1 MAFPITELPTELLQ
15 QITTN
20 LPAKD
25 AWALRQTC
33 RAIERKTFELFR
45 WRFFSRLKLN
55 TNLRVLWTIANGAE
69 KLHEELRNA
78 VKTVVLTLDN
88 DIPVDRDGFIR
99 YFNSR
104 EKKRMSGSY
113 GNVFRR
119 LIRHLPNLEAVHIRY
134 AEKSVST
141 YYERCPPRT
150 ENHFPHCSVTASAA
164 FPFYEIVIAAMNAN
178 LRSLKVHSLTIS
190 SHNLMGSLEKVG
202 LLFRREQDVMDVTR
216 NEIHWCFRRKLW
228 AFRSFVGGGLFV
240 DRTTIGSYHTLSF
253 SDHAEF
259 PVFTGL
265 HLMSFKAEGDIM
277 IEFLE
282 AHKEV
287 LKVLSLKEFE
297 LRGSDDI
304 TLVFRFLRDN
314 VQLSSLRLRQIYNL
328 GRKLDFSKIKS
339 CTDCVRYDE
348 EHWQEQ
354 DEAELDSRPLVTRNE
369 HEIWAKTDEGDN
381 MKEVLDELV
390 QLVDT

>member
-134 AEKSVST
+134 AE
-141 YYERCPPRT
+141 
-150 ENHFPHCSVTASAA
+150 N
-164 FPFYEIVIAAMNAN
+164 
-178 LRSLKVHSLTIS
+178 
-190 SHNLMGSLEKVG
+190 HNLMGSLEKVG